1 MDLLLLDLLCEVP
14 SAVGIWTVKLCCNKI
29 LQFLTVEEALAVAVL
44 GLINVGLAIV
54 IVCTAVD

>member
-1 MDLLLLDLLCEVP
+1 VP

>member
-1 MDLLLLDLLCEVP
+1 
-14 SAVGIWTVKLCCNKI
+14 VGIWTVKLCSNKI

-44 GLINVGLAIV
+44 ILINVGLAIV